1 MGGSKEPFHPSGPT
15 GPVISTGPA
24 LRQAST
30 SQGKGLGM
38 NRRHMFR
45 ALGQGIGLA
54 ALAVAMVGCAGNDA
68 PMETASAGQIG
79 EYHLGPGDALR
90 VIVFGE
96 EQLSG
101 EFRVDGT
108 GKVAMPLIGEVSAKD
123 RSTRDL
129 EKEITTRLSAG
140 YVKDPK
146 VSVEVL
152 NHRPFFILGEV
163 RNPGQ
168 YQYVNGMT
176 ALSAVAMA
184 GGYTYRAKEDYV
196 LITRG
201 ADPKKEIRKAPITT
215 SVMPDDVVRVPERY
229 F

>member
-1 MGGSKEPFHPSGPT
+1 
-15 GPVISTGPA
+15 
-24 LRQAST
+24 
-30 SQGKGLGM
+30 M
-38 NRRHMFR
+38 NRRHVFR

-68 PMETASAGQIG
+68 PMETAGAAQIG

-140 YVKDPK
+140 YVKEPK

-215 SVMPDDVVRVPERY
+215 SVMPDDVLRVPERY

>member
-1 MGGSKEPFHPSGPT
+1 
-15 GPVISTGPA
+15 
-24 LRQAST
+24 
-30 SQGKGLGM
+30 M

-45 ALGQGIGLA
+45 ALGLTVIA
-54 ALAVAMVGCAGNDA
+54 AAAMAGCAGMDA
-68 PMETASAGQIG
+68 PPESTPVAEMTD
-79 EYHLGPGDALR
+79 YKLGSGDALR

-101 EFRVDGT
+101 EFRVDGS
-108 GKVAMPLIGEVSAKD
+108 GKVAMPLIGEVPAKN
-123 RSTRDL
+123 RTARDL
-129 EKEITTRLSAG
+129 EADITRRLSQG
-140 YVKDPK
+140 YVRDAK
-146 VSVEVL
+146 VSVEVM
-152 NHRPFFILGEV
+152 NHRPFFILGGV

-184 GGYTYRAKEDYV
+184 GGYTYRAKEEYV

-201 ADPKKEIRKAPITT
+201 SDPKKELRKAPITT
-215 SVMPDDVVRVPERY
+215 PVMPDDVVRVPERY

>member
-1 MGGSKEPFHPSGPT
+1 
-15 GPVISTGPA
+15 
-24 LRQAST
+24 
-30 SQGKGLGM
+30 M
-38 NRRHMFR
+38 NRRQVIR
-45 ALGQGIGLA
+45 ALGQGAGVA
-54 ALAVAMVGCAGNDA
+54 ALAVAMTGCAGGSDV
-68 PMETASAGQIG
+68 PMETADVGQITD
-79 EYHLGPGDALR
+79 YNLGPGDALR

-101 EFRVDGT
+101 EFRVDGA
-108 GKVAMPLIGEVSAKD
+108 GKVAMPLIGEVAAQG

-129 EKEITTRLSAG
+129 EKEIATRLSSG
-140 YVKDPK
+140 YVRDPK

-201 ADPKKEIRKAPITT
+201 NDPKKQTRRAPITT
-215 SVMPDDVVRVPERY
+215 TVMPDDVVRVPERY

>member
-1 MGGSKEPFHPSGPT
+1 
-15 GPVISTGPA
+15 
-24 LRQAST
+24 
-30 SQGKGLGM
+30 M
-38 NRRHMFR
+38 NRRHLFR
-45 ALGQGIGLA
+45 VFGLTAIA
-54 ALAVAMVGCAGNDA
+54 AGMTACASENA
-68 PMETASAGQIG
+68 PLESATVPQMTD
-79 EYHLGPGDALR
+79 YRLGPGDALR

-101 EFRVDGT
+101 EFRVDGA
-108 GKVAMPLIGEVSAKD
+108 GKVAMPLIGEVNAKD
-123 RSTRDL
+123 RTSRQL
-129 EKEITTRLSAG
+129 ESEIADRLSQG

-152 NHRPFFILGEV
+152 THRPFFILGEV

-184 GGYTYRAKEDYV
+184 GGYTYRAKEDHV
-196 LITRG
+196 LIARG
-201 ADPKKEIRKAPITT
+201 SDPKKELRRAPVTT
-215 SVMPDDVVRVPERY
+215 PVMPDDVIRVPERY